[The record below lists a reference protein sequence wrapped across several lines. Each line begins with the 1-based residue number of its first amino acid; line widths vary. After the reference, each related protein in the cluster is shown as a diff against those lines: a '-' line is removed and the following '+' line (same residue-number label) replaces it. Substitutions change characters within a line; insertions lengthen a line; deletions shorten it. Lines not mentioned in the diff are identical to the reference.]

1 MSYWGEFAPYVSV
14 AEKKAKAA
22 KKLKKLQKS
31 NPAVRPV
38 VIEGSAIARTWWGK
52 SWNRNLERYAD
63 YENRIGRGRSYVR
76 HGAVLDLQIRA
87 GEATA
92 LVQGSRSQPYSVKIT
107 IKELAASRWNN
118 IKSTCAG
125 KLDSLPELLAGKFP
139 QALGEI
145 FMEEGKGLFPA
156 PTEIRFSCSCPDW
169 ASMCKHVAAA
179 LYGVG
184 ARLDNEPGLF
194 FTLRG
199 VHVQEL
205 ISAAVKDKTKDLLK
219 KARKKSRRVLED
231 ANLSD
236 VFGIDLEEAGMAEV
250 KIVLPRPAAVHIAER
265 APQSFTGEA
274 RPPSGMSGR
283 KPVPQIP
290 KSTTPEPSP
299 GRGRRKIVA
308 KLPKTP
314 LPKSDAAK
322 PGSVVKKGKKE
333 PSPIEIIEKIIIKS
347 RRGIDTAGLVSKTG
361 LEEQQ
366 VRNLVQRLKMQGRIR
381 TISRG
386 VYGK

>member
-1 MSYWGEFAPYVSV
+1 MSYGGGFAPYVSV
-14 AEKKAKAA
+14 AKKRAKAA
-22 KKLKKLQKS
+22 KKLKQLQKS
-31 NPAVRPV
+31 NPVVRPV

-76 HGAVLDLQIRA
+76 HGAVLDLQVRA

-92 LVQGSRSQPYSVKIT
+92 LVQGSRSQPYSVKIR

-125 KLDSLPELLAGKFP
+125 KLASLPELLAGQFP
-139 QALGEI
+139 RALGEI

-179 LYGVG
+179 LYGIG
-184 ARLDNEPGLF
+184 ARLDNDPGLF
-194 FTLRG
+194 FKLRG

-205 ISAAVKDKTKDLLK
+205 ISAAVTDKTKDLLK
-219 KARKKSRRVLED
+219 KAEKKSRRVLED
-231 ANLSD
+231 ANLSEI
-236 VFGIDLEEAGMAEV
+236 FGIDLEGPGMAEV
-250 KIVLPRPAAVHIAER
+250 KIGRPRTAAGHIVEQVPQPFTGASPPPAAAPAQAARPR
-265 APQSFTGEA
+265 APG
-274 RPPSGMSGR
+274 G
-283 KPVPQIP
+283 
-290 KSTTPEPSP
+290 
-299 GRGRRKIVA
+299 
-308 KLPKTP
+308 
-314 LPKSDAAK
+314 AA
-322 PGSVVKKGKKE
+322 KKGKKE
-333 PSPIEIIEKIIIKS
+333 SSPLEIIEKIIIKS
-347 RRGIDTAGLVSKTG
+347 RKGIDTAGLIRRTG
-361 LEEQQ
+361 LEAQQ
-366 VRNLVQRLKMQGRIR
+366 VRNIIQRLKMQGRIR

>member
-1 MSYWGEFAPYVSV
+1 MSYGGGFAPYVSV
-14 AEKKAKAA
+14 AKKRAKAA

-76 HGAVLDLQIRA
+76 HGAVLDLRIRA

-92 LVQGSRSQPYSVKIT
+92 LVQGSRSQPYSVKIS

-125 KLDSLPELLAGKFP
+125 KLASLPELLAGQFP
-139 QALGEI
+139 RALGEI

-169 ASMCKHVAAA
+169 ARLCKHVAAA

-184 ARLDNEPGLF
+184 ARLDDDPGLF

-205 ISAAVKDKTKDLLK
+205 ISAAVTDKTKDLLK
-219 KARKKSRRVLED
+219 KAEKKSRRVLED
-231 ANLSD
+231 VNLSE
-236 VFGIDLEEAGMAEV
+236 VFGIDLEGPGTAEV
-250 KIVLPRPAAVHIAER
+250 KIGRRGTAAGHIAKQ
-265 APQSFTGEA
+265 APQSFTGASPPPAAEPAQAA
-274 RPPSGMSGR
+274 RPPA
-283 KPVPQIP
+283 
-290 KSTTPEPSP
+290 P
-299 GRGRRKIVA
+299 GG
-308 KLPKTP
+308 
-314 LPKSDAAK
+314 AA
-322 PGSVVKKGKKE
+322 KKGKKE
-333 PSPIEIIEKIIIKS
+333 PSPLEIIEKIIIRS
-347 RRGIDTAGLVSKTG
+347 RKGIDTAGLIRRTG
-361 LEEQQ
+361 LEAQQ
-366 VRNLVQRLKMQGRIR
+366 VRNIVQRLKMQGRIR